1 HRTKI
6 MTGAE
11 LPDAGTLT
19 VAGRA
24 VPHMTPAL
32 ARSLG
37 IAAIYQQPSLFP
49 HLTVAENLALPLET
63 GSIWRRVHGTGRRR
77 RALGLLEQAGAA
89 IDPERLASTLS
100 MPEQQMIE
108 IAKAVGADAKVV
120 IMDAPT
126 GPVWGGG

>member
-19 VAGRA
+19 VAGRS
-24 VPHMTPAL
+24 VPHMTPSL

-49 HLTVAENLALPLET
+49 HLSVAENLALPLET
-63 GSIWRRVHGTGRRR
+63 GRVGRRVNWAERTN
-77 RALGLLEQAGAA
+77 RALALLEQAGAA

-100 MPEQQMIE
+100 MPEQQMVE
-108 IAKAVGADAKVV
+108 IAKAVGADAKIV